1 MPVAGVLS
9 TGGARYTRTC
19 WWELTSHPVC
29 LSVCKHLR
37 RPGLRD
43 PFLRTPAA
51 FPQQAQMPPII
62 QNLRPTLSRNSEPLS
77 LSEEVQH
84 VTVGPQGVPE
94 ASSQGRDH
102 TASWQHSARQVCHR
116 LTKRLSILGG
126 LEVLKSEF
134 WEAGLVPKNL
144 QVTFKEHRAP
154 LLRAPARIPLS
165 GHSNAKRLF
174 PRHS

>member
-37 RPGLRD
+37 RPGLRA

-77 LSEEVQH
+77 FSEEVQH

-102 TASWQHSARQVCHR
+102 TALWQHSARQVCHR

-126 LEVLKSEF
+126 LEVLKSEL

-154 LLRAPARIPLS
+154 PAQSSRQNPSLWS
-165 GHSNAKRLF
+165 Q
-174 PRHS
+174 